1 MTHPLK
7 YYRVKD
13 KDSRKKDV
21 KEKDKEENKE

>member
-13 KDSRKKDV
+13 KTARKGRERV
-21 KEKDKEENKE
+21 EKEAINEK